1 MPEEKTPE
9 PTQEGQK
16 GPYRQA
22 IAALDPYRAAPIYV
36 SGLSVTHRPD
46 VRLFFMA
53 VFSGMPLPAGPNQYD
68 LHESLIGSF
77 ALDPVN
83 ARFLYENLGAF
94 LKALEE
100 EEKKQ

>member
-1 MPEEKTPE
+1 
-9 PTQEGQK
+9 
-16 GPYRQA
+16 
-22 IAALDPYRAAPIYV
+22 
-36 SGLSVTHRPD
+36 
-46 VRLFFMA
+46 MA

-100 EEKKQ
+100 EEKR